1 VNKQRVMNRFV
12 EKTVSRGEKGVE
24 KMWNNCLKPLPKEL
38 WAVWTIF
45 LTDLSIFFT
54 CKINIILSFARQGER
69 QNLIEKL

>member
-1 VNKQRVMNRFV
+1 VVNRCV
-12 EKTVSRGEKGVE
+12 EKTVPKGKKGVE
-24 KMWNNCLKPLPKEL
+24 KMWNNCLKPLPEEL

-54 CKINIILSFARQGER
+54 CKINIILFFAWQGER